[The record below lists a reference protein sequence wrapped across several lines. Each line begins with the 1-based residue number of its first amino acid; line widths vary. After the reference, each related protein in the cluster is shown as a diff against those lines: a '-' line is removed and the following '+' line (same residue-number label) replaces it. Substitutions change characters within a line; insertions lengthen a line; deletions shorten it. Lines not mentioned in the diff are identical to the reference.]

1 MSSNRDMSIV
11 VAVMDLSVACNT
23 ESSFSPT
30 TEASL
35 VSANVQRESDLVLEP
50 DWVVLA
56 CLILGLALMIFGV
69 VGTLHHFREQ
79 SWHTAGAATARYR
92 GVTLRSGDM
101 NGHHEKGG
109 VFTRES
115 TVLPMATD
123 GGSGGVTWTVTW
135 ALFACRRARR
145 RAARP
150 SRSASSPRG

>member
-123 GGSGGVTWTVTW
+123 GGSGG
-135 ALFACRRARR
+135 
-145 RAARP
+145 
-150 SRSASSPRG
+150 G